1 MKIPFAFLLLNFV
14 GISAIAQDSWKLC
27 LDKKVLLNASGEIE
41 KKNVVRISFADLN
54 KSKNFTLNYKE
65 NSLQKNWERTILIY
79 DEKNNELKK
88 QKGQK
93 FTLKA
98 SELKSLLNQYKTVK
112 IYTINSPTDPKL
124 KERVR
129 IRRVHLCTLILQE

>member
-1 MKIPFAFLLLNFV
+1 MKFVFAFLLSFI
-14 GISAIAQDSWKLC
+14 GFPAMAQDSWKVC
-27 LDKKVLLNASGEIE
+27 LDRKVLLTTSNEEE
-41 KKNVVRISFADLN
+41 KKNIITISVTDLN
-54 KSKNFTLNYKE
+54 QSKNFTLGYKE
-65 NSLQKNWERTILIY
+65 SSPQRGWERTIRLY
-79 DEKNNELKK
+79 DERNTELKK
-88 QKGQK
+88 QKGKK
-93 FTLKA
+93 FTLKT